1 MEKIRSF
8 IAIEL
13 PRDLKVA
20 ISRLQEQLKTGSTAP
35 VKWVNPENTHLTLK
49 FLGDID
55 TVVVD
60 DIKKALG
67 EAARGIPAI
76 RLGAEG
82 LGAFPNNN
90 RVQIVWVGL
99 TGELDKLQ
107 KLQQR
112 IDKELQPLGF
122 APERRAFSPH
132 LTIARI
138 RDRATSNDR
147 QDMGRLVENTSYK
160 SDLDFSVKSVDLMK
174 SQLTR
179 EGPIYS
185 KLGSANLG

>member
-1 MEKIRSF
+1 MEQIRSF

-13 PRDLKVA
+13 PRNLKTA

-35 VKWVNPENTHLTLK
+35 VRWVNPDNTHLTLK

-55 TVVVD
+55 TAVVD
-60 DIKKALG
+60 DITKALG
-67 EAARGIPAI
+67 EAARGVPSIL
-76 RLGAEG
+76 LGAEG

-90 RVQIVWVGL
+90 RVQVVWVGL

-112 IDKELQPLGF
+112 IDKELTPLGF
-122 APERRAFSPH
+122 PPEKRAFSPH

-138 RDRATSNDR
+138 RDRATANDR
-147 QDMGRLVENTSYK
+147 QDMGRLVENTEFESGA
-160 SDLDFSVKSVDLMK
+160 SFLVETVDLMK

-185 KLGSANLG
+185 KLGSVNLG